1 MGPCS
6 KRKRFQFRMPLLRS
20 AGSPENDNLSVKSQ
34 NIKRLKRHHT
44 FSHAQGTYNLMSD
57 TYKGKPV
64 YVHTSGEYYMY
75 WQDDYKN
82 WHAWVEIGSMYAG
95 FFAYGRN
102 TKALSSTYHRT
113 QLNYKK

>member
-1 MGPCS
+1 MI
-6 KRKRFQFRMPLLRS
+6 FRNPSL
-20 AGSPENDNLSVKSQ
+20 
-34 NIKRLKRHHT
+34 
-44 FSHAQGTYNLMSD
+44 SHAQGTYNLMAD

-64 YVHTSGEYYMY
+64 YVHTSGQYYMY

-102 TKALSSTYHRT
+102 TKALSSIKGFIRY
-113 QLNYKK
+113 

>member
-1 MGPCS
+1 M
-6 KRKRFQFRMPLLRS
+6 
-20 AGSPENDNLSVKSQ
+20 A
-34 NIKRLKRHHT
+34 
-44 FSHAQGTYNLMSD
+44 D

-64 YVHTSGEYYMY
+64 YVHTSGQYYMY

-102 TKALSSTYHRT
+102 TKALSSIISSFFTYSISILHT
-113 QLNYKK
+113 I

>member
-1 MGPCS
+1 M
-6 KRKRFQFRMPLLRS
+6 LLVFWH
-20 AGSPENDNLSVKSQ
+20 PIL
-34 NIKRLKRHHT
+34 
-44 FSHAQGTYNLMSD
+44 SHAQGTYNLMAD

-102 TKALSSTYHRT
+102 TKALSLKDS
-113 QLNYKK
+113 